1 MKVKEDAGALAPQG
15 FKLKQRR
22 RGFSLVYFH
31 ISREFVLN
39 FLVSFAFFFIIFF
52 INQILLLVK
61 RVMLKS
67 VDIQTMLILVVCA
80 IPQFLLYVLPFSTL
94 SASSMVL
101 GDLSA
106 NNELLALRSV
116 GVPMRRVYRMLL
128 VNALLLTCLTFYIS
142 DYLVPWSAEVYK
154 NMLSDVMRELPTFEI
169 RSDGVNAIG
178 DIVMKNGKVEGDT
191 IGDIII
197 LNESGGMQQSVTSP
211 SGKLEL
217 IDPVRFVY
225 SLELEEPEFIFTEAN
240 IHNWSLSES
249 AKATL
254 YLDFSSQ
261 VPALT
266 SQAPSQLS
274 SKDLLALI
282 AERRELK
289 ESDTA
294 FYHQSREAELVRAA
308 GLLDGVDA
316 IAEAEEIRSELEGH
330 MISYKEIGDE
340 EPINFYYQYYSA
352 ELHKKFVLSFA
363 CFALTV
369 VCLPLSYIKIKY
381 GRLMGFGISLL
392 LAVLFW
398 YFLFAVQ
405 LRIFDVTFEAGILM
419 WLPDIFMLLLGITL
433 LFIKRR
439 H

>member
-1 MKVKEDAGALAPQG
+1 M
-15 FKLKQRR
+15 
-22 RGFSLVYFH
+22 YFH
-31 ISREFVLN
+31 VSREFILN

-61 RVMLKS
+61 KVMLKS

-116 GVPMRRVYRMLL
+116 SVPMRRVYRMLL
-128 VNALLLTCLTFYIS
+128 INSLLLTALTFYIS

-154 NMLSDVMRELPTFEI
+154 DMLSNVMRDLPTFEI
-169 RSDGVNAIG
+169 RSDGVNAVG

-191 IGDIII
+191 INDIII
-197 LNESGGMQQSVTSP
+197 LNDSGGMQQSVTAS

-217 IDPVRFVY
+217 IDPFRFVY
-225 SLELEEPEFIFTEAN
+225 SLDLESPEFIFTEDN
-240 IHNWSLSES
+240 INNWSLSES
-249 AKATL
+249 RNARL

-261 VPALT
+261 IPALT

-282 AERRELK
+282 EERKEIR
-289 ESDTA
+289 ESDINA
-294 FYHQSREAELVRAA
+294 FHQAKENYSIQMA
-308 GLLDGVDA
+308 GLLDD
-316 IAEAEEIRSELEGH
+316 IRSVDDALSTSADID
-330 MISYKEIGDE
+330 MNMLSYKQLGDK

-369 VCLPLSYIKIKY
+369 VCLPLSFIKIKY

-405 LRIFDVTFEAGILM
+405 LKIFDVTFEAGILM
-419 WLPDIFMLLLGITL
+419 WLPDIFMLLLGISL
-433 LFIKRR
+433 LFLKRR
-439 H
+439 S